1 MEKWIEEIKK
11 TNELPSY
18 SGPSWTCKRDQIRSL
33 VREIER
39 LAGKCAEKDE
49 ALKDFFKMLDEG
61 DLMRDLVRDISEDED
76 PGYAMRMLS
85 FVSRLKKIQEALTC
99 GEKR

>member
-1 MEKWIEEIKK
+1 MDKKQIEEIKK

-39 LAGKCAEKDE
+39 LEATCAEKDE

-61 DLMRDLVRDISEDED
+61 SLVRNSSEDED

-85 FVSRLKKIQEALTC
+85 FVSRLQKIQEALTC